1 MIFHVLINVR
11 IEMCQL
17 LAVIF
22 VSVTCRKIFLPL
34 NKLANERGRSFFE
47 ISTTLDETN
56 LVWITIVTCCDIS
69 VLNEQ
74 FSWVFSDSYL

>member
-1 MIFHVLINVR
+1 
-11 IEMCQL
+11 MCQL
-17 LAVIF
+17 LVVIS
-22 VSVTCRKIFLPL
+22 VSVTCQKIFCYK
-34 NKLANERGRSFFE
+34 NKLANERGGSFFE
-47 ISTTLDETN
+47 ISTTLDETK